1 MKRPRASLYLACFFR
16 SYMVGAAYNP
26 HGLQNIGFLYA
37 IEPVLA
43 ALYGPGEALREARLR
58 YALQFNCH
66 PFFTPLFLGV
76 LLHMETAIAEKRFEP
91 TLLVN
96 LKDTT
101 ANTLS
106 AIGDSF
112 FSGSLLCAWA
122 LSSAC
127 LILAGMQAEAL
138 GLTVLAFFFLQI
150 LKLASFVVGFRKGL
164 SVLLFIRRLDLIN
177 LGDHCKNVNAAL
189 LGLFLWL
196 ALPDAAPFAWVGV
209 VLYLLLAGW
218 LVGRL
223 HIGRVC
229 MILALTAIIAVLHAS
244 GIFGHIPFPPSGL

>member
-1 MKRPRASLYLACFFR
+1 MKKPRASLYLACFLR

-43 ALYGPGEALREARLR
+43 SLYGPGEALREARLR

-76 LLHMETAIAEKRFEP
+76 ILHMETALAEKRFDP
-91 TLLVN
+91 ALLIN

-112 FSGSLLCAWA
+112 FSGSLLSSWA

-138 GLTVLAFFFLQI
+138 RLTALAFVFLQS
-150 LKLASFVVGFRKGL
+150 LKLATFVLGFRKGL
-164 SVLLFIRRLDLIN
+164 SVLLFIRRLNLIN
-177 LGDHCKNVNAAL
+177 WGDYCKNGNAAL
-189 LGLFLWL
+189 LSLFLWL
-196 ALPDAAPFAWVGV
+196 ALPDVSPLVLGGV
-209 VLYLLLAGW
+209 VLYLLFAGW

-223 HIGRVC
+223 HLLRIC
-229 MILALTAIIAVLHAS
+229 MILMLTAIIAALHQA
-244 GIFGHIPFPPSGL
+244 GVFEHVPLPPSG